1 MEILLLLQSE
11 IAVIFAFDLLSFYF
25 TKIVMIF
32 FFFFDHISFY
42 EMMVH
47 QVLMKLIKTV
57 LIVTVVSCFFLL
69 DADQ

>member
-32 FFFFDHISFY
+32 FFFDHISFY

-57 LIVTVVSCFFLL
+57 LILTVFSCFFLL

>member
-32 FFFFDHISFY
+32 FFDRIYFY

-57 LIVTVVSCFFLL
+57 LIVTVVSCFFC
-69 DADQ
+69 